1 MRGTALLKHRQSAV
15 PHKHQS
21 SELKSLWTQGKQPP
35 HNVAKAASK
44 PGSGSISKVQEAHF
58 CSSPPPA
65 MKNPHQRAGRARR
78 NREEERKHGARHT
91 HYNALLLAHS
101 LFQLSSSDNR
111 PLFLIWLDP
120 PGSWLLTLIQLPLRP
135 EDYLLSVTF
144 KSTVKSTVTKM
155 LIHMGTPNY
164 NLQTLGT
171 QHSWKGR
178 NLHSCTNERLLR
190 SSN

>member
-35 HNVAKAASK
+35 HNVAKLPANLGAAQSAK
-44 PGSGSISKVQEAHF
+44 CRNLTSVPAHPQAWRTLTKGPGRV
-58 CSSPPPA
+58 
-65 MKNPHQRAGRARR
+65 RR
-78 NREEERKHGARHT
+78 NHEEERKHGDRCT
-91 HYNALLLAHS
+91 HYNGLLLAHS

-111 PLFLIWLDP
+111 PLFLIWLDT
-120 PGSWLLTLIQLPLRP
+120 PGSWLLTLIQLPLRL

-144 KSTVKSTVTKM
+144 KSTVTKM
-155 LIHMGTPNY
+155 FIHMGTPNY

-171 QHSWKGR
+171 QHSWKGC
-178 NLHSCTNERLLR
+178 NLQSCTNERLLR